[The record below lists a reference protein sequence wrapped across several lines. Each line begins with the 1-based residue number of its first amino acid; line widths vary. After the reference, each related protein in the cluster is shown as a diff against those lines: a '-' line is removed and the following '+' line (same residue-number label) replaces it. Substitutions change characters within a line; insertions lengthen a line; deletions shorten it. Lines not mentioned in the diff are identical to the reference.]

1 MGLRWEYRSGIIT
14 VVVIALPHAVGLAG
28 DYHHVSGAALLN
40 YAIRRLLLLPPMLL
54 AISIAVF
61 MVLHFIPGDPARMA
75 AGPDATEADV
85 QQIRENYGLD
95 RPLPTQYFIY
105 LGKLS
110 RGDLGESF
118 QTYTPVS
125 EGIARTLPATLELTT
140 AAMLLAVVLGV
151 PMGIFAALRPHGL
164 IDNSLTTL
172 AVLGISMPG
181 FFMGLL
187 LTLLFAA
194 TLGWLPPDG
203 RGGLA
208 HLIMPAITLGLPYVA
223 TFSRLARSTMMDVL
237 DEDYIRTA
245 YAKGVPRYKI
255 VFKHALSNA
264 AIPLVTV
271 FGMDFG
277 RLLGGAVIVE
287 TVFAWPGMGRYM
299 IDAIV
304 ARDIYVVQGTI
315 LVFAALVVLINLIV
329 DLAYG
334 ILDPRI
340 AYA

>member
-1 MGLRWEYRSGIIT
+1 
-14 VVVIALPHAVGLAG
+14 
-28 DYHHVSGAALLN
+28 
-40 YAIRRLLLLPPMLL
+40 
-54 AISIAVF
+54 
-61 MVLHFIPGDPARMA
+61 
-75 AGPDATEADV
+75 
-85 QQIRENYGLD
+85 
-95 RPLPTQYFIY
+95 
-105 LGKLS
+105 
-110 RGDLGESF
+110 
-118 QTYTPVS
+118 
-125 EGIARTLPATLELTT
+125 
-140 AAMLLAVVLGV
+140 
-151 PMGIFAALRPHGL
+151 
-164 IDNSLTTL
+164 
-172 AVLGISMPG
+172 
-181 FFMGLL
+181 
-187 LTLLFAA
+187 LLFAA

-208 HLIMPAITLGLPYVA
+208 HLVMPAITLGLPYVA
-223 TFSRLARSTMMDVL
+223 TFSRLARSTMLDVL

-245 YAKGVPRYKI
+245 YAKGVSRYKV

-299 IDAIV
+299 LDAIV
-304 ARDIYVVQGTI
+304 ARDIYVVQGTV

>member
-1 MGLRWEYRSGIIT
+1 
-14 VVVIALPHAVGLAG
+14 
-28 DYHHVSGAALLN
+28 
-40 YAIRRLLLLPPMLL
+40 MLL
-54 AISIAVF
+54 AISVAVF
-61 MVLHFIPGDPARMA
+61 MVMHFIPGDPARLA

-85 QQIRENYGLD
+85 QQIRENYGLN
-95 RPLPTQYFIY
+95 RPLVTQYVVY
-105 LGKLS
+105 LSKVS
-110 RGDLGESF
+110 RGDFGESF

-140 AAMLLAVVLGV
+140 AGMFLAVIVGV
-151 PMGIFAALRPHGL
+151 PLGIAAALRPHSAL
-164 IDNSLTTL
+164 DNLLTTL

-181 FFMGLL
+181 FFLGLL
-187 LTLLFAA
+187 LILIFAA

-203 RGGLA
+203 RGGPL

-223 TFSRLARSTMMDVL
+223 TFARLTRSTMMDVL
-237 DEDYIRTA
+237 DEDFIRTA
-245 YAKGVPRYKI
+245 YAKGVPRYRVVI
-255 VFKHALSNA
+255 KHALVNA
-264 AIPLVTV
+264 AIPLITI

-287 TVFAWPGMGRYM
+287 TVFAWPGLGRYM
-299 IDAIV
+299 LAAII

-315 LVFAALVVLINLIV
+315 LVFATSVVLINLLV

-334 ILDPRI
+334 IIDPRI